1 MSTEKS
7 GEKRK
12 ASYSADKPAQKDW
25 TKKPRLDGA
34 ANNGGSFE
42 KARESHAKQKQLARE
57 RQAAKPLADELARA
71 KKLWE
76 RLRRKS
82 HVPKEERQ
90 KLVNEL
96 FSITTGHIR
105 DFVLKH
111 DAVRAVQTAVK
122 YSTIEQRK
130 SIALELKGNY
140 AQLAESKYAKFLV
153 GKLLVQT
160 DDATREMIISE
171 FYGKVRKLINHP
183 EASWILDDVYR
194 GMATKTQKTMLLRE
208 WYGAEFSL
216 ANTSAIGNT
225 SGAEATA
232 DLKQI
237 LDNEPSKRGVIL
249 KSLMGMI
256 NALVQK
262 KLTGFTILHDAM
274 LQYYLNVTA
283 GSEDHKEFMEI
294 VKGDEGGDLLKNM
307 AFTKS
312 GARLVCLLLA
322 YGDAKDRKQLLRT
335 FKDTLQML
343 CGDQY
348 GHMIILAAYDL
359 IDDTKLSAKAI
370 FPEILGKNEEKG
382 VENIIFC
389 ANDLNARTTI
399 LYLFEGMSKALFPAS
414 HANDIAILEEI
425 HEIRKTTSKKEPEIR
440 RKELIAAASAQL
452 LSAIAASP
460 QDLAAT
466 SFGAQLVSDV
476 LLFADG
482 DKTEALQA
490 IAQAAAGATGSE
502 EKKKQEAET
511 EEAEEA
517 DFDLSL
523 APHISQTAFGTRMLK
538 TLVAGGRFDRATGQV
553 KLVEPPLHFAN
564 ILYPQ
569 IREHIMDWATGAFSS
584 FVVVA
589 LLEAADLDK
598 SHAAE
603 LKKTLSEK
611 KNRKALEKSSV
622 EETSEQKAKRE
633 ATEASVVA
641 AAAAAAEAESK
652 KDDKKDDK
660 KDKKK
665 KADKKKAAAKPAP
678 ERPVGNA
685 GAKLLLEKL

>member
-1 MSTEKS
+1 M
-7 GEKRK
+7 
-12 ASYSADKPAQKDW
+12 
-25 TKKPRLDGA
+25 
-34 ANNGGSFE
+34 
-42 KARESHAKQKQLARE
+42 
-57 RQAAKPLADELARA
+57 
-71 KKLWE
+71 
-76 RLRRKS
+76 
-82 HVPKEERQ
+82 
-90 KLVNEL
+90 
-96 FSITTGHIR
+96 
-105 DFVLKH
+105 LKH

-122 YSTIEQRK
+122 YSTLEQRK
-130 SIALELKGNY
+130 SIANELKGNY

-194 GMATKTQKTMLLRE
+194 GMATKAQKTMLLRE

-225 SGAEATA
+225 SGAAATA

-237 LDNEPSKRGVIL
+237 LDSEPSKRGVIL
-249 KSLMGMI
+249 KNLMGMI

-359 IDDTKLSAKAI
+359 IDDTKLSAKSI

-425 HEIRKTTSKKEPEIR
+425 HEIRKTTSKKEPDIR

-466 SFGAQLVSDV
+466 SFGAQLVTDV
-476 LLFADG
+476 VLFADG

-502 EKKKQEAET
+502 EEEDKAE
-511 EEAEEA
+511 EEEA
-517 DFDLSL
+517 DLDTSL

-553 KLVEPPLHFAN
+553 KLVEPPLRFAN

-569 IREHIMDWATGAFSS
+569 IREHTMSWATGAFSS
-584 FVVVA
+584 FVVLA

-633 ATEASVVA
+633 ATEASVA
-641 AAAAAAEAESK
+641 AAAAESK
-652 KDDKKDDK
+652 KDDKDDK
-660 KDKKK
+660 KDKKKKADKK